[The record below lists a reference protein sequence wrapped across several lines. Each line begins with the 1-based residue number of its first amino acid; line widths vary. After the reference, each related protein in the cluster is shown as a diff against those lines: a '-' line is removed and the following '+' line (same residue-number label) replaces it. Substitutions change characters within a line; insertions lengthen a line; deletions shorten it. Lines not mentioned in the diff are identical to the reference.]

1 MPTPAGTP
9 NSRVSNGRP
18 PDPNALRRDKPGDKH
33 RDRLGVTHL
42 PGEGSPLPAPA
53 WPFPTPAG
61 ESELAIWTAE
71 WKRPQAVMWHANNL
85 AMEVA
90 LYVRALIA
98 AEKPN
103 ASDARLRNARSFMD
117 SLGISLA
124 GLRFHQ
130 WQIDEPVAVLA
141 KKAAES
147 TTAGRRTPRGSST
160 RSRVSLLRVAT

>member
-1 MPTPAGTP
+1 VNTPGA
-9 NSRVSNGRP
+9 RVSNGPP
-18 PDPNALRRDKPGDKH
+18 PDPNALRRDKPSDKH

-42 PGEGSPLPAPA
+42 PGEGSSLPAPA
-53 WPFPTPAG
+53 WPFPTPADDI
-61 ESELAIWTAE
+61 ELAIWNAE

-98 AEKPN
+98 AEKPG

-130 WQIDEPVAVLA
+130 WQIDEPLAVMA
-141 KKAAES
+141 RKAAAETP
-147 TTAGRRTPRGSST
+147 TTRARRTPRGSST
-160 RSRVSLLRVAT
+160 RSRLGILRATG

>member
-1 MPTPAGTP
+1 MPSPR
-9 NSRVSNGRP
+9 SRVTNGP
-18 PDPNALRRDKPGDKH
+18 QPDPNALRRDKPGDKH

-53 WPFPTPAG
+53 WPFPTAPD
-61 ESELAIWTAE
+61 EIELAIWTAE

-103 ASDARLRNARSFMD
+103 ASDARRATRARSWTA
-117 SLGISLA
+117 SASASPGCATS
-124 GLRFHQ
+124 GR
-130 WQIDEPVAVLA
+130 
-141 KKAAES
+141 S
-147 TTAGRRTPRGSST
+147 TNPWR
-160 RSRVSLLRVAT
+160 